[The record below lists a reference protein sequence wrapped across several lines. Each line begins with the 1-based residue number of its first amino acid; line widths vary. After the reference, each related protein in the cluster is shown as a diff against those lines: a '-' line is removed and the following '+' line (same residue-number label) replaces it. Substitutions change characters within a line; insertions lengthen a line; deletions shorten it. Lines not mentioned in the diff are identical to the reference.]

1 MDVSYILGSLR
12 LIIIKGVNMENQII
26 QSNKAAYTPAKRS
39 RQRIDEDLIKNW
51 IDYVDVKKNSATTYK
66 RGIKQFIIFLNTFN
80 ILYPQ
85 RENIIAFREWLE
97 ARGLKATTIQSYLAA
112 VKLLFQWTE
121 QMGFYPDIAK
131 HVKSPHVSKNH
142 KKDYFTSDQS
152 KELLDFI
159 DTSTLKG
166 KRDFAI
172 IFLMITC
179 GLRTEEV
186 INANVEDIYLHGDN
200 TLLYILGK
208 ARTEKAD
215 YVKITGPV
223 ERAIRDYL
231 NERHD
236 YNPSDPLFVSTSNN
250 NHNGRMSTR
259 ALRELTKA
267 AYKKIGLADKR
278 HSAHSLRHT
287 AITLALLAGNDITEV
302 KQFARHH
309 NIDTTMIYN
318 HALEFEKNHCSE
330 DVTKMVFQ
338 NNSDS

>member
-1 MDVSYILGSLR
+1 MNLQLINNTNLAISSYNIQ
-12 LIIIKGVNMENQII
+12 QIDDTLI
-26 QSNKAAYTPAKRS
+26 QSWT
-39 RQRIDEDLIKNW
+39 E
-51 IDYVDVKKNSATTYK
+51 YVDVKKNSATTYK
-66 RGIKQFIIFLNTFN
+66 RAIKQFSIYLSKFQIRYPKREDIIS
-80 ILYPQ
+80 
-85 RENIIAFREWLE
+85 FRDSLT
-97 ARGLKATTIQSYLAA
+97 AKGLKATTVQNYLIA
-112 VKLLFQWTE
+112 VKLFFQWTE
-121 QMGFYPDIAK
+121 QMGIYPDIAR
-131 HVKSPHVSKNH
+131 HVKAPKVSRNH
-142 KKDYFTSDQS
+142 KKDYFTSTQS
-152 KELLDFI
+152 KDLLDFI

-166 KRDFAI
+166 KRDYAI

-200 TLLYILGK
+200 TILYILGK
-208 ARTEKAD
+208 ARTEKAE

-236 YNPSDPLFVSTSNN
+236 YTQSDPLFVSTSNN

-259 ALRELTKA
+259 SLRELTKN
-267 AYKKIGLADKR
+267 AYKKIGLADNR

-287 AITLALLAGNDITEV
+287 AVTLALLAGNDITEV
-302 KQFARHH
+302 KQFARHQ

-330 DVTKMVFQ
+330 DVTNMVFQ